1 MRICYIIKQEVIG
14 MQKIAILA
22 DSGCQLPV
30 NQLEDQG
37 IFIVPLTITIGE
49 KSYLDQIDID
59 SLTVFEKMEKDNVM
73 VMTSQPS
80 IGVLEETVKRIK
92 DAGYDHVIALPIAT
106 GLSSTLNGMKLA
118 CDMVDIDVTL
128 IDTKATARNQK
139 ELVET
144 AQRLVEQGQDV
155 PFIKQVLE
163 DMVDHSGTIIMVPN
177 LDHLKKGGR
186 ITPAVALLAGLLK
199 IVPIMK
205 LNYDLGGKIDSLD
218 KVRTVKKANLKIIQH
233 MIEECHINSQ
243 DYVFA
248 IEHVLSQ
255 DLALE
260 MKQKLIDTIGDC
272 DIIVRELPAVVGAHM
287 GVGGIGYQ
295 FIKKYEG

>member
-1 MRICYIIKQEVIG
+1 MK
-14 MQKIAILA
+14 KIAILA
-22 DSGCQLPV
+22 DSGCQLPIQ
-30 NQLEDQG
+30 QLENQG
-37 IFIVPLTITIGE
+37 IFIAPLTITIGE

-59 SLTVFEKMEKDNVM
+59 SLTVFEKMDKENTM

-80 IGVLEETVKRIK
+80 IGVLEETVNRMKE
-92 DAGYDHVIALPIAT
+92 AGFEHVIALPIAT

-118 CDMVDIDVTL
+118 FDMASMDVTL
-128 IDTKATARNQK
+128 IDTKGTARNQK

-144 AQRLVEQGQDV
+144 AHRLVEQGKDIEE
-155 PFIKQVLE
+155 IKNILE
-163 DMVDHSGTIIMVPN
+163 DMIENSGTIIMVPN
-177 LDHLKKGGR
+177 LEHLKKGGR

-199 IVPIMK
+199 IVPVMK
-205 LNYDLGGKIDSLD
+205 LNYELGGKIDSLD

-233 MIEECHINSQ
+233 MVEECHVNSK

-260 MKQKLIDTIGDC
+260 MKQKLIDTIGEC
-272 DIIVRELPAVVGAHM
+272 DVIVRELPAVVGAHM

-295 FIKKYEG
+295 YIKKYEG

>member
-1 MRICYIIKQEVIG
+1 

-144 AQRLVEQGQDV
+144 AQRLVEQGQDL

>member
-144 AQRLVEQGQDV
+144 AQRLVEQGQNV
-155 PFIKQVLE
+155 SFIKQVLE

>member
-1 MRICYIIKQEVIG
+1 

-144 AQRLVEQGQDV
+144 AQRLVEQGQNV

>member
-1 MRICYIIKQEVIG
+1 
-14 MQKIAILA
+14 MQKIARLE
-22 DSGCQLPV
+22 DSGGQLPV

>member
-1 MRICYIIKQEVIG
+1 

-233 MIEECHINSQ
+233 MVEECHINSQ